1 MTIVDA
7 AVDRTQT
14 GYSFKPPLATARAA
28 SRDGR
33 VQLFVCLFVGLLPPN
48 SKNAIF
54 SKTKQFRAIVS
65 IDYL

>member
-14 GYSFKPPLATARAA
+14 GYSFKLATARAA